1 MNVLVDMLVDIC
13 LYIPLIIPDVP
24 VSAGITRKW
33 ISPFPFLPIFREI
46 YKFKLLVQIIK
57 MIEYVWSVNIMV
69 LLLLG
74 GVGYG
79 LYLIFT
85 MDSPGF
91 ESKNIDLDD
100 IGHNH

>member
-1 MNVLVDMLVDIC
+1 M
-13 LYIPLIIPDVP
+13 
-24 VSAGITRKW
+24 
-33 ISPFPFLPIFREI
+33 
-46 YKFKLLVQIIK
+46 K

-79 LYLIFT
+79 LYWIFT
-85 MDSPGF
+85 MDSPEF
-91 ESKNIDLDD
+91 ESKNINLKD

>member
-1 MNVLVDMLVDIC
+1 
-13 LYIPLIIPDVP
+13 
-24 VSAGITRKW
+24 
-33 ISPFPFLPIFREI
+33 
-46 YKFKLLVQIIK
+46 
-57 MIEYVWSVNIMV
+57 MIEYVWSVNIMI

-85 MDSPGF
+85 MDAPKF
-91 ESKNIDLDD
+91 KSKNIDLKD

>member
-1 MNVLVDMLVDIC
+1 M
-13 LYIPLIIPDVP
+13 
-24 VSAGITRKW
+24 
-33 ISPFPFLPIFREI
+33 PIFRKI
-46 YKFKLLVQIIK
+46 YKFELIVQIIK

-79 LYLIFT
+79 LYWIFT
-85 MDSPGF
+85 IDSPKF
-91 ESKNIDLDD
+91 ESKNIDLKD

>member
-1 MNVLVDMLVDIC
+1 
-13 LYIPLIIPDVP
+13 
-24 VSAGITRKW
+24 
-33 ISPFPFLPIFREI
+33 
-46 YKFKLLVQIIK
+46 

-79 LYLIFT
+79 LYWIFT
-85 MDSPGF
+85 IGSLGL
-91 ESKNIDLDD
+91 EAKNIDLND

>member
-1 MNVLVDMLVDIC
+1 
-13 LYIPLIIPDVP
+13 
-24 VSAGITRKW
+24 
-33 ISPFPFLPIFREI
+33 
-46 YKFKLLVQIIK
+46 

-79 LYLIFT
+79 LYWIFT
-85 MDSPGF
+85 MDSVGL
-91 ESKNIDLDD
+91 EAKNIDLED

>member
-1 MNVLVDMLVDIC
+1 MTRNR
-13 LYIPLIIPDVP
+13 LIGNYSWVRILP
-24 VSAGITRKW
+24 
-33 ISPFPFLPIFREI
+33 SPFLQIVREI
-46 YKFKLLVQIIK
+46 YKFKLRVQILK

-79 LYLIFT
+79 LYWIFT
-85 MDSPGF
+85 LDSAEF
-91 ESKNIDLDD
+91 ESKNIDLKD